1 MCVGDE
7 RVRNSTAQHLRRQF
21 DLATSREDENVED
34 YSLRLSSMVAQLA
47 TLGVMLD
54 EPTVVGKF
62 LRSVPTRFKQI
73 VVAIQTLLDVSTLT
87 LAEVTGRLKA
97 AEEELEAPLSSVHHN
112 SKLYLTEEAWEARRK
127 QRETGRSSK
136 GDANRVSGRRGGRG
150 GRGRGRGSDMGSS
163 SSSGPGG
170 SIGKVGK
177 DQCRKCGPVTARRGP
192 RRRQR
197 MWPRRKRP

>member
-47 TLGVMLD
+47 TLGVTLD

-62 LRSVPTRFKQI
+62 LRSVSTRFKQI

>member
-47 TLGVMLD
+47 TLGVTLD

-62 LRSVPTRFKQI
+62 LRSVSTRFKQI

-127 QRETGRSSK
+127 QRETERSSK

-177 DQCRKCGPVTARRGP
+177 ESRTNAENAVP
-192 RRRQR
+192 
-197 MWPRRKRP
+197 